1 MNHVT
6 MTRRAM
12 LSTAAAAYAIGRR
25 PARADG
31 LRTIRFG
38 IGLKAI
44 SAAVMNTLIGEE
56 LGYNRQEGFT
66 LKPLA
71 LGTNANVQ
79 VALDKGDIDIGIG
92 VPSFQLPLL
101 AKGEWKND
109 VNFYEYT
116 YPYKW
121 DVVVKPGSPINSYQ
135 DLKGKRI
142 GVSDFGATDYP
153 VTKMVLKSIGIDPE
167 TDVKW
172 IAVGNGVPAGV
183 ALERGQ
189 IDALA
194 YYDVGF
200 GQIEA
205 AGLKLQ
211 FLPRPRDLPMVGGQ
225 FLMLPR
231 KTLQT
236 DRAMAV
242 GFGRAVC
249 KASQFI
255 LANPVGGAAAFLKMY
270 PETAPRGAST
280 EQAVDL
286 TVKIV
291 SRRIKLYLP
300 PRPGVKMGTIN
311 PADFLAEAKLDNLTG
326 IADVSSLYTNE
337 LIDQINDFDLKA
349 VQAEAS
355 RYKA

>member
-1 MNHVT
+1 
-6 MTRRAM
+6 M

-211 FLPRPRDLPMVGGQ
+211 FLPRPEGPADGRRPVPHAAAQDPANRPGDGGGLRTGGVQGLAIHPRQPRGWRGSLPENVSRNGAARC
-225 FLMLPR
+225 F
-231 KTLQT
+231 
-236 DRAMAV
+236 DRA
-242 GFGRAVC
+242 
-249 KASQFI
+249 
-255 LANPVGGAAAFLKMY
+255 GGGSDGQDRIAAD
-270 PETAPRGAST
+270 
-280 EQAVDL
+280 QAVPAA
-286 TVKIV
+286 
-291 SRRIKLYLP
+291 P
-300 PRPGVKMGTIN
+300 PRRKDGDDQSGRFPCRS
-311 PADFLAEAKLDNLTG
+311 EAG
-326 IADVSSLYTNE
+326 
-337 LIDQINDFDLKA
+337 
-349 VQAEAS
+349 
-355 RYKA
+355 

>member
-1 MNHVT
+1 
-6 MTRRAM
+6 M
-12 LSTAAAAYAIGRR
+12 LDTGAAAYAIGRR

-194 YYDVGF
+194 YHDVRLRSDRG
-200 GQIEA
+200 GRPEA
-205 AGLKLQ
+205 AVPAATEGPADGRRPVPHAAAQDPANRPGDGGGLRTGGVQGLAIHPRQ
-211 FLPRPRDLPMVGGQ
+211 PRGWRGSLPENVSRNGAARC
-225 FLMLPR
+225 F
-231 KTLQT
+231 
-236 DRAMAV
+236 DRA
-242 GFGRAVC
+242 
-249 KASQFI
+249 
-255 LANPVGGAAAFLKMY
+255 GGGSDGQDCIAAD
-270 PETAPRGAST
+270 
-280 EQAVDL
+280 QAV
-286 TVKIV
+286 
-291 SRRIKLYLP
+291 P
-300 PRPGVKMGTIN
+300 AARPGVKMGTIN